1 MHPYHPIFKRA
12 SWLPRSSV
20 SLWSTHPQ
28 VLLSPWKSQGF
39 KEAIVTTIGGYDLLT
54 STTLASTKSHQGMKE
69 GRAMTTYAVVG
80 RPVTRQEGPD
90 KVSGTFLYSAD
101 VALPGMVWGKVLKA
115 LHAHRQYRRHQ
126 SPQSG
131 GSPGRDHR
139 QRHGR
144 HAGGPHGPGCASA
157 G

>member
-1 MHPYHPIFKRA
+1 
-12 SWLPRSSV
+12 
-20 SLWSTHPQ
+20 
-28 VLLSPWKSQGF
+28 
-39 KEAIVTTIGGYDLLT
+39 
-54 STTLASTKSHQGMKE
+54 
-69 GRAMTTYAVVG
+69 MTTYAVVG

-101 VALPGMVWGKVLKA
+101 VALPGMIWGKVLRSPFP
-115 LHAHRQYRRHQ
+115 HARIVNIDATRAR
-126 SPQSG
+126 SLVG
-131 GSPGRDHR
+131 VRRDHR